1 MSSIN
6 TNLASLYAQKNMS
19 KLNSSMPTAVERL
32 SSGLRINRAKD
43 DAAGLGIAEKIQT
56 QVKATTQSM
65 KNANDAISM
74 VQAAEGSLAEVS
86 SMLQRMKELTIQ
98 GRNGSY
104 NTSQRKT
111 LTDEIFALRDEINL
125 IAERTTFNG
134 LSLLKSALNTSISI
148 ATGGGLQNADI
159 ALEGTSDQT
168 ATAGILVGSMVTL
181 TNVRLSNANAGKY
194 VMRASST
201 HITIEAIASATG
213 LTGMSQTI
221 AFEDFVT
228 EEAANRDL
236 FNAATGYTMAASS
249 AVTLNFDRLGI
260 KFELTNQNSVAT
272 LVTGFMNYGVTA
284 GSITTAGSLQ
294 ALAGVGSTI
303 VVSAGTTQAEFQ
315 SGANTRD
322 TFAVTGFKDIRIFD
336 RNLNGDTSNGGVQ
349 DGLTGDQ
356 ITAANADYR
365 VFSRLNEILKDMSPQ
380 TEAVLTAS
388 NFTDLANRLEDVITT
403 VTEIRSGLG
412 AQNNR
417 IEFAIGNI
425 QAQTENMTAAMGRI
439 RDTDFAA
446 ETANLTRLQILQQA
460 ATAMLSQANQMP
472 NVVLSLLR

>member
-6 TNLASLYAQKNMS
+6 TNLASLYAQKNMGR
-19 KLNSSMPTAVERL
+19 LNSAMPTAVERL
-32 SSGLRINRAKD
+32 SSGLRINRARD
-43 DAAGLGIAEKIQT
+43 DAAGLGISEKIQT

-125 IAERTTFNG
+125 VAERTTFNG
-134 LSLLKSALNTSISI
+134 LSLLKSSLNTSAAVGAEALGTTLSADGSATTGLIVGGSI
-148 ATGGGLQNADI
+148 KITNIVTTNAN
-159 ALEGTSDQT
+159 
-168 ATAGILVGSMVTL
+168 VGKYTL
-181 TNVRLSNANAGKY
+181 T
-194 VMRASST
+194 ST
-201 HITIEAIASATG
+201 STAVTVTSIQSTTG
-213 LTGMSQTI
+213 LTGVSQTI
-221 AFEDFVT
+221 SWADLATEERGNLDGFVT
-228 EEAANRDL
+228 
-236 FNAATGYTMAASS
+236 TGISLASS
-249 AVTLNFDRLGI
+249 ATIDVNFDRLGI
-260 KFELTNQNSVAT
+260 KFVLTNSSTAAVT
-272 LVTGFMNYGVTA
+272 LTQFS
-284 GSITTAGSLQ
+284 SITASTASSLKIDVGTNQ
-294 ALAGVGSTI
+294 AVF
-303 VVSAGTTQAEFQ
+303 QA
-315 SGANTRD
+315 GANTRD
-322 TFAVTGFKDIRIFD
+322 AFAVTGFKDIRIFD
-336 RNLNGDTSNGGVQ
+336 RNLLGD
-349 DGLTGDQ
+349 DQ
-356 ITAANADYR
+356 IQGTDDEDIVKYQDDYR
-365 VFSRLNEILKDMSPQ
+365 KFSRLNEILKDMAPQ
-380 TEAVLTAS
+380 TEAVLSAS
-388 NFTDLANRLEDVITT
+388 NFTDLANRLEDVIAT

>member
-6 TNLASLYAQKNMS
+6 TNLASLYAQKNMG
-19 KLNSSMPTAVERL
+19 KLATAMPTAVERL

-125 IAERTTFNG
+125 VAERTTFNG
-134 LSLLKSALNTSISI
+134 LSLLKSSLNSSI
-148 ATGGGLQNADI
+148 AVTIATTGDLGNLAGASAATTGLLKGGGDSTRI
-159 ALEGTSDQT
+159 T
-168 ATAGILVGSMVTL
+168 AVVL
-181 TNVRLSNANAGKY
+181 TNANVGKY
-194 VMRASST
+194 DVLANET
-201 HITIEAIASATG
+201 AITITAVQSTTG
-213 LTGMSQTI
+213 LTSVSQTI
-221 AFEDFVT
+221 SFADLRV
-228 EEAANRDL
+228 EESENRDSYTASGISL
-236 FNAATGYTMAASS
+236 AAGAELH
-249 AVTLNFDRLGI
+249 VNFDRLGI
-260 KFELTNQNSVAT
+260 KFVAT
-272 LVTGFMNYGVTA
+272 NSSAAAVTVTSF
-284 GSITTAGSLQ
+284 GSITAAAGASNLQ
-294 ALAGVGSTI
+294 I
-303 VVSAGTTQAEFQ
+303 EAGTTQAVFQ
-315 SGANTRD
+315 AGANTRD
-322 TFAVTGFKDIRIFD
+322 AFAVTGFKDIRLFD
-336 RNLNGDTSNGGVQ
+336 RNLLGDDEVNLQS
-349 DGLTGDQ
+349 
-356 ITAANADYR
+356 DYR
-365 VFSRLNEILKDMSPQ
+365 TFSRLNEILKDMAPQ
-380 TEAVLTAS
+380 TESVLSAT
-388 NFTDLANRLEDVITT
+388 NFTDLANRLEDVITS
-403 VTEIRSGLG
+403 VTEIRSQLG

>member
-6 TNLASLYAQKNMS
+6 TNLASLYAQKNMGR
-19 KLNSSMPTAVERL
+19 LNSAMPTAVERL

-43 DAAGLGIAEKIQT
+43 DAAGLGISEKIQT

-74 VQAAEGSLAEVS
+74 VQAAEGSLAEVAN
-86 SMLQRMKELTIQ
+86 MLQRMKELTIQ

-125 IAERTTFNG
+125 VAERTTFNG
-134 LSLLKSALNTSISI
+134 LSLLKSSLNTSI
-148 ATGGGLQNADI
+148 AVG
-159 ALEGTSDQT
+159 
-168 ATAGILVGSMVTL
+168 ATALGDLDGATTGTTGLISGGSATAI
-181 TNVRLSNANAGKY
+181 TNVLLNNANVGKY
-194 VMRASST
+194 DVVATSAY
-201 HITIEAIASATG
+201 ITISAVQSTTG
-213 LTGMSQTI
+213 LTGVSQTI
-221 AFEDFVT
+221 SWSDLAVEENANLDGFTADQVT
-228 EEAANRDL
+228 L
-236 FNAATGYTMAASS
+236 MSS
-249 AVTLNFDRLGI
+249 ATINVNFDRLGVT
-260 KFELTNQNSVAT
+260 FVVTNQGTSTAT
-272 LVTGFMNYGVTA
+272 LTGFTSITATA
-284 GSITTAGSLQ
+284 GTNDLKIDVGTNQ
-294 ALAGVGSTI
+294 AVF
-303 VVSAGTTQAEFQ
+303 QA
-315 SGANTRD
+315 GANTRD
-322 TFAVTGFKDIRIFD
+322 AFAVTGFKDIRIFD
-336 RNLNGDTSNGGVQ
+336 RNLLGD
-349 DGLTGDQ
+349 DQ
-356 ITAANADYR
+356 IQGTDAGDIVKFQDDYR
-365 VFSRLNEILKDMSPQ
+365 KFSRLNEILVDMAPQ
-380 TEAVLTAS
+380 TEAVLTAT
-388 NFTDLANRLEDVITT
+388 NFTDLANRLEDVIAN

>member
-6 TNLASLYAQKNMS
+6 TNLASLYAQKNMG
-19 KLNSSMPTAVERL
+19 KLNSAMPTAVERL

-43 DAAGLGIAEKIQT
+43 DAAGLGISEKIQT

-74 VQAAEGSLAEVS
+74 VQAAEGSLSEVS

-125 IAERTTFNG
+125 VAERTTFNG
-134 LSLLKSALNTSISI
+134 LSLLKSSLNTSAAVAAS
-148 ATGGGLQNADI
+148 ALGNGGGGDL
-159 ALEGTSDQT
+159 LTGT
-168 ATAGILVGSMVTL
+168 G
-181 TNVRLSNANAGKY
+181 
-194 VMRASST
+194 
-201 HITIEAIASATG
+201 ASATG
-213 LTGMSQTI
+213 LVTSASAQITNIVTTNANVGKYTVESTSAAITITAIQSTTGLTGVSQTI
-221 AFEDFVT
+221 SWADLVV
-228 EEAANRDL
+228 EERANLDSFAAGSL
-236 FNAATGYTMAASS
+236 KLEASTT
-249 AVTLNFDRLGI
+249 VDVNFDRLGI
-260 KFELTNQNSVAT
+260 KFVITESSGNSATITGFSTGYSAAMGGILQIDVGTNQAV
-272 LVTGFMNYGVTA
+272 F
-284 GSITTAGSLQ
+284 Q
-294 ALAGVGSTI
+294 A
-303 VVSAGTTQAEFQ
+303 
-315 SGANTRD
+315 GANTRD
-322 TFAVTGFKDIRIFD
+322 SFAVTGFKDIRLFD
-336 RNLNGDTSNGGVQ
+336 RNLLGD
-349 DGLTGDQ
+349 DQ
-356 ITAANADYR
+356 IQGTESADIVKFQDDYR
-365 VFSRLNEILKDMSPQ
+365 KFSRLNEILVDMAPQ

-388 NFTDLANRLEDVITT
+388 NFTDLANRLEDVIAT